1 MPAGRRAALRVKR
14 QHPRALRAVAPHR
27 HGCAQRHGRSRGRGC
42 TAQQLAGCADGWCC
56 EHRCH
61 EGGAC
66 AARGR
71 CVCDMAQAARVEPAA
86 ALHVVGAGSIDSES
100 TLQRKLPKE
109 FILIFINIQINYS
122 LTVRKLLCV
131 TANRKLD
138 IIKTRLGSS
147 NSNLPKALKIT
158 FYYSANVDCKITNP
172 NKLGIIVQC
181 IT

>member
-1 MPAGRRAALRVKR
+1 MPAGRRATLRVQR
-14 QHPRALRAVAPHR
+14 QHPRALRAVAPHP

-71 CVCDMAQAARVEPAA
+71 CVCAMAQAARVEPAPTCSA
-86 ALHVVGAGSIDSES
+86 GAGSIDSES
-100 TLQRKLPKE
+100 PLQRKLPKE

-158 FYYSANVDCKITNP
+158 FNYSANVDYKITNP

-181 IT
+181 TT

>member
-1 MPAGRRAALRVKR
+1 MPAGRRAAVRVQRQPPRPLRR
-14 QHPRALRAVAPHR
+14 RRPHL
-27 HGCAQRHGRSRGRGC
+27 HGCAQEAQRSRGRGC
-42 TAQQLAGCADGWCC
+42 TAQQVAGCADGWCC

-61 EGGAC
+61 AGGVCVARERRVC
-66 AARGR
+66 A
-71 CVCDMAQAARVEPAA
+71 MAHAARVEPAP
-86 ALHVVGAGSIDSES
+86 ALVQVPLILNRLFKES
-100 TLQRKLPKE
+100 CQK
-109 FILIFINIQINYS
+109 NIQINYS

-158 FYYSANVDCKITNP
+158 FYYSANVDRKITNP

>member
-1 MPAGRRAALRVKR
+1 MKILQGWGKTCLED
-14 QHPRALRAVAPHR
+14 
-27 HGCAQRHGRSRGRGC
+27 CN
-42 TAQQLAGCADGWCC
+42 TAHGWCC
-56 EHRCH
+56 MWAPVPRGRRLRVARC
-61 EGGAC
+61 
-66 AARGR
+66 R
-71 CVCDMAQAARVEPAA
+71 CVCAMAHAARLQPAL
-86 ALHVVGAGSIDSES
+86 ALHVGAGSIDSES

-158 FYYSANVDCKITNP
+158 FYYSANVDRKITNP

>member
-1 MPAGRRAALRVKR
+1 MPAGRRATLRVQR
-14 QHPRALRAVAPHR
+14 QHPRALRAVAPHP

-71 CVCDMAQAARVEPAA
+71 CVCAMAQAARVEPAPTCSA
-86 ALHVVGAGSIDSES
+86 GAGSIDSES
-100 TLQRKLPKE
+100 TLERMLPKE
-109 FILIFINIQINYS
+109 FFFINSQINYS
-122 LTVRKLLCV
+122 LAVRKTLCI
-131 TANRKLD
+131 TANRKPD
-138 IIKTRLGSS
+138 IIKTRLIGSS
-147 NSNLPKALKIT
+147 NSNLPETLKIT
-158 FYYSANVDCKITNP
+158 FNYSANVDYKITNP